1 MKNIRNTRMGQST
14 TTSAHRLFSFIVFF
28 ITALLI
34 NEKSF
39 AQSLACTYSVQ
50 HSSDNCTADVTVD
63 FYDGG
68 GLCSSTSL
76 TNMTA
81 NLPYNFNCGGCG
93 TLTNIVVTLNAV
105 GGSGLTMGSSGV
117 VDVFNTSDSGGTTS
131 ACNSNSGNYYMQW
144 NYNHTNISN

>member
-1 MKNIRNTRMGQST
+1 MKNIRNTLMGQST

-39 AQSLACTYSVQ
+39 AQSLACNYSVQ
-50 HSSDNCTADVTVD
+50 HSIDNCTADVTVD

-105 GGSGLTMGSSGV
+105 GGTALTNPNPS
-117 VDVFNTSDSGGTTS
+117 VDSTNTSNTGTIITL
-131 ACNSNSGNYYMQW
+131 CNSSGNYNMQW
-144 NYNHTNISN
+144 NSSHTNISN

>member
-39 AQSLACTYSVQ
+39 AQSLACNYSVQ
-50 HSSDNCTADVTVD
+50 HSIDNCTAAVTVD

-105 GGSGLTMGSSGV
+105 GGFAVAGGNGF
-117 VDVFNTSDSGGTTS
+117 VDITNTSDSGTTS
-131 ACNSNSGNYYMQW
+131 NMATCNSSGNYYMQW
-144 NYNHTNISN
+144 NSNLTNISN